1 MMKLHALAVALTL
14 ASAGPALAASDY
26 LLELDGVKGE
36 SKASIDIQSWSWG
49 ASIPSSVGSSG
60 ASGKLRESPSLPR
73 TYRGGVRVAAG
84 DVDGDGRAD
93 LAEIGKFDTVS
104 SFTFTVDGSPPVI
117 SALCATGKHIPKAVL
132 TVRGDSYELAEATV
146 SKCVPLNG
154 PRMSTNVTV
163 PRQTARASGD
173 MASTGMQTNPYYA
186 ITVTGSM
193 KHTKS
198 GHVTLLK

>member
-1 MMKLHALAVALTL
+1 MKLHALAAALTL

-49 ASIPSSVGSSG
+49 ATNTSSVGSSG
-60 ASGKLRESPSLPR
+60 ASGKLRESPTLLR

-93 LAEIGKFDTVS
+93 LAEISKFDTVS
-104 SFTFTVDGSPPVI
+104 GFTFTVDASPPVV
-117 SALCATGKHIPKAVL
+117 SALCATGKHIPKAVFNARGESFGL
-132 TVRGDSYELAEATV
+132 TDATV
-146 SKCVPLNG
+146 SKCVSLNG
-154 PRMSTNVTV
+154 SRISTNVTV
-163 PRQTARASGD
+163 PRQTTRASGD
-173 MASTGMQTNPYYA
+173 MASTGLQTNPYYA